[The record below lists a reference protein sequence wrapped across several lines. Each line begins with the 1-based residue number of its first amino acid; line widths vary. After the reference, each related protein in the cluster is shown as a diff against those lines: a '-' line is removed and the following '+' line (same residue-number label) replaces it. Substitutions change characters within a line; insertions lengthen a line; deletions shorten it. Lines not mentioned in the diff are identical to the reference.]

1 MRPAVSPD
9 RSTLRASRDDEQQR
23 SLWIEWMALEDEF
36 FGRDGAGARADYLVS
51 GQPSCPYDWAAEV
64 VILEAE

>member
-1 MRPAVSPD
+1 
-9 RSTLRASRDDEQQR
+9 
-23 SLWIEWMALEDEF
+23 MALEDEF

-64 VILEAE
+64 VILDAEY